1 VFWTIV
7 WGIIG
12 GAIIGILGRLV
23 LPGRQNISMLM
34 TVIAGILAAT
44 LGGIIATWI
53 GVGETAGID
62 WIKHII
68 QLALAVL
75 FVWLVARWSS
85 HRTTGAR
92 PV

>member
-1 VFWTIV
+1 MFWTIL
-7 WGIIG
+7 WGIVG
-12 GAIIGILGRLV
+12 GAIIGILGRLI

-34 TVIAGILAAT
+34 TVLAGILAA
-44 LGGIIATWI
+44 LVGGLIATWI
-53 GVGETAGID
+53 GVGETAGFD
-62 WIKHII
+62 WIKLII

-85 HRTTGAR
+85 RRTTGAR